1 MIKSI
6 FQNNVFEGKNFRKL
20 LKLNKKSILYYKEL
34 NLNKIWLS
42 DLIPNYTNEY
52 KISYFKKINQL
63 LKLVTK
69 IFFYEYNLIK
79 KNNGKDKI
87 WILLSNSVRKSHLD
101 FIKSEEK
108 SIENPSIV
116 SWERKFKIKKVSK
129 IINQIKYS
137 YLSIKYSKKIF
148 KNSNYLKIAYNTLVS
163 IDLFE
168 SKILNK
174 PSAILSL
181 KDFQR
186 YENAIIQKSN
196 LLKIP
201 TFVTQ
206 HTVHPNYIG
215 KNERGGN
222 LVFFNSE
229 AKNILLWGNFLKQ
242 SYKQYHNDKKFY
254 FSKNFILPYGK
265 KIILRKK
272 KGILFFFGSKRHIY
286 ENLSMIKLLF
296 KNKTYF
302 KENFEIFI
310 KLHPAISSTL
320 FNKYFKKYLAEY
332 DYKILLSKNV
342 SNKILVNSNLFAV
355 TGLSGSYYDCIYLG
369 LKTLFF
375 DYGIELSN
383 KLPRVTNNLKL
394 NSNLKTKLFEL
405 EKIPNK
411 QWKKKSDNILKK
423 VWGIGV
429 NEKSRIRLTD
439 EISKIIS

>member
-206 HTVHPNYIG
+206 HTVHPNYI
-215 KNERGGN
+215 
-222 LVFFNSE
+222 
-229 AKNILLWGNFLKQ
+229 
-242 SYKQYHNDKKFY
+242 
-254 FSKNFILPYGK
+254 
-265 KIILRKK
+265 
-272 KGILFFFGSKRHIY
+272 
-286 ENLSMIKLLF
+286 
-296 KNKTYF
+296 
-302 KENFEIFI
+302 
-310 KLHPAISSTL
+310 
-320 FNKYFKKYLAEY
+320 
-332 DYKILLSKNV
+332 
-342 SNKILVNSNLFAV
+342 
-355 TGLSGSYYDCIYLG
+355 
-369 LKTLFF
+369 
-375 DYGIELSN
+375 
-383 KLPRVTNNLKL
+383 
-394 NSNLKTKLFEL
+394 
-405 EKIPNK
+405 
-411 QWKKKSDNILKK
+411 
-423 VWGIGV
+423 
-429 NEKSRIRLTD
+429 
-439 EISKIIS
+439 